1 MGNVT
6 RKGNKH
12 ERKVFWQV
20 DNLLQDVST
29 PAGPAPGKV
38 GEGQDLYPLSV
49 LQHGQ
54 QGSITR
60 LPWRAPGAAEAVC
73 GGRPADTPVRVINNH
88 APYIVFRAGE
98 REFAADYDVAEGIL
112 VQVSR

>member
-1 MGNVT
+1 MN
-6 RKGNKH
+6 
-12 ERKVFWQV
+12 RKVFWQV

-54 QGSITR
+54 QGSITAIAMESALGR
-60 LPWRAPGAAEAVC
+60 QKLYAAGV
-73 GGRPADTPVRVINNH
+73 RPDTPVRVINNH